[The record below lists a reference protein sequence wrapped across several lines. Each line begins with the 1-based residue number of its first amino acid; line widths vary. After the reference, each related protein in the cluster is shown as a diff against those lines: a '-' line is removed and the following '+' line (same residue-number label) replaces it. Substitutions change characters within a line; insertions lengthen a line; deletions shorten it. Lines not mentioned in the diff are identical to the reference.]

1 MTDLVFHIGMMK
13 TATTYLQNIL
23 RDNRVSLAA
32 RGWCYP
38 GEQLNQQRIFYEM
51 CGSDIDWV
59 EHAPRNSRRTAML
72 RAALSDESANRIV
85 SAEAL
90 ANLNDDGIAR
100 LFTLLPR
107 PTKVVITIR
116 SFSRIVPSA
125 WQQVLKTGYEHSLD
139 TFAKQFIFE
148 FKEKRGTLFRT
159 YAFGEAAQR
168 WHLGT
173 NAPVTILKVSGV
185 RSDENQVWHD
195 FRSATGLPNFDLEPP
210 VLEKSNVSLS
220 TGSCEVVRRFNAS
233 SRKKGLFSKRMLA
246 VLIDDGFMS
255 SPAIGLDA
263 VRPRLP
269 EVYVTAMS
277 ELEAIEWEKAAAID
291 AQVMG

>member
-1 MTDLVFHIGMMK
+1 MTDLVFHVGMMK

-23 RDNRVSLAA
+23 RDNRASLAA
-32 RGWCYP
+32 QGWCYP

-100 LFTLLPR
+100 LFTLVPS

-125 WQQVLKTGYEHSLD
+125 WQQVLKTGYEYSLD
-139 TFAKQFIFE
+139 TFAERFISE
-148 FKEKRGTLFRT
+148 FKTKRGTLFRT

-173 NAPVTILKVSGV
+173 GAPIAILKVSSV
-185 RSDENQVWHD
+185 RSDKNKIWHD
-195 FRSATGLPNFDLEPP
+195 FRSATGLPNIDLEPP
-210 VLEKSNVSLS
+210 ALEKSNVSLS
-220 TGSCEVVRRFNAS
+220 MGACEVVRRFNAS
-233 SRKKGLFSKRMLA
+233 SRNKGLFSKRMLA

-255 SPAIGLDA
+255 FPAIELDA
-263 VRPRLP
+263 ARPCLP
-269 EVYVTAMS
+269 EAYVEALS
-277 ELEAIEWEKAAAID
+277 YLEAIEWEKAAAIG
-291 AQVMG
+291 AHVMG